1 MVHTSS
7 LRLLTLHALRLK
19 GIAEADVVAELIDR
33 DVDAVRDE
41 LASLQALDLVTYRHG
56 RMPGYLNT
64 PEGRSL
70 GARLLVEEVEAT
82 GTRDEIASAYGEF
95 GPCNDELLRVCT
107 AWQVRPVDGTQVV
120 NDHADADYDAQVI
133 EQLAGVHDRV
143 DPVLQRLTVAL
154 DRFDGHRQR
163 LRTALD
169 RVLAGD
175 HDYFTKPMFPSY
187 HSHWFEL
194 HEDLLATLGT
204 ERSREGIR

>member
-1 MVHTSS
+1 MAHTSS

-19 GIAEADVVAELIDR
+19 GIAEADVVAELIGR

-56 RMPGYLNT
+56 RMPGYLHT
-64 PEGRSL
+64 PEGRSV
-70 GARLLVEEVEAT
+70 GARLLAEEVEAA
-82 GTRDEIASAYGEF
+82 GTRDEIAAAYGEF

-107 AWQVRPVDGTQVV
+107 AWQLRPVDGTQAV
-120 NDHADADYDAQVI
+120 NDHADADYDVRVI
-133 EQLAGVHDRV
+133 DRLAAVHDRV
-143 DPVLQRLTVAL
+143 DPVLERLTAAL
-154 DRFDGHRQR
+154 ARFAGHRRR

-204 ERSREGIR
+204 ERVTEGNR

>member
-1 MVHTSS
+1 MAHTSS

-19 GIAEADVVAELIDR
+19 GTAEAEVVAELIGR
-33 DVDAVRDE
+33 DVDDVRAE
-41 LASLQALDLVTYRHG
+41 LATLQAGDLVAYRHG
-56 RMPGYLNT
+56 RMPGFLPT

-70 GARLLVEEVEAT
+70 GARLLAEELEAT
-82 GTRDEIASAYGEF
+82 GSRGEIESAYEAF
-95 GPCNDELLRVCT
+95 RPHNDELLRVCT
-107 AWQVRPVDGTQVV
+107 AWQLRPVDGTQAV
-120 NDHADADYDAQVI
+120 NDHADADYDAGVI
-133 EQLAGVHDRV
+133 ARLASVHERV
-143 DPVLQRLTVAL
+143 DPVIERLAATLA
-154 DRFDGHRQR
+154 RFSGHRQR

-204 ERSREGIR
+204 ERATEGNR